1 MSTKKKWTRRS
12 FIESTFVTSVTSRA
26 GLATVSSVVPAVGRS
41 QEELPELPGF
51 DQTQR
56 LDFISMLDEIIPAVD
71 GMPAASEV
79 DVDRYVA
86 TLFTQDQGLIEAFE
100 SGLDFLREK
109 ATERHGQSFSDLNSD
124 QRIELLEQ
132 LEATD
137 PVSFRKVRGAV
148 YEGYYT
154 RPQIWHLVGYQPH
167 PTNSEGPVMEPF
179 DESSLGRVRRLPKLY
194 RDV

>member
-1 MSTKKKWTRRS
+1 MSTKKNWTRRS
-12 FIESTFVTSVTSRA
+12 CLESTFVTSVTSRA
-26 GLATVSSVVPAVGRS
+26 GLATVSSVVPTAGRS

-51 DQTQR
+51 DRAQR
-56 LDFISMLDEIIPAVD
+56 LDFISMIDEIIPAAD

-79 DVDRYVA
+79 DIDRYVA

-109 ATERHGQSFSDLNSD
+109 AMEQYEQSFSNLDSD

-132 LEATD
+132 LEVTD
-137 PVSFRKVRGAV
+137 PVSFRRVREAV

-179 DESSLGRVRRLPKLY
+179 DESSLERVRRSPKLY

>member
-26 GLATVSSVVPAVGRS
+26 GLATVSSVVPTAGRS

-51 DQTQR
+51 DRAQR
-56 LDFISMLDEIIPAVD
+56 LDFISMIDEIIPAAD

-79 DVDRYVA
+79 DIDRYVA

-109 ATERHGQSFSDLNSD
+109 AMEQYEQSFSKLDSD
-124 QRIELLEQ
+124 QRIEKLEQ
-132 LEATD
+132 LEVTD
-137 PVSFRKVRGAV
+137 PVSFRRVREAV

-179 DESSLGRVRRLPKLY
+179 DESSLERVRRSPKLY

>member
-51 DQTQR
+51 DQAQR
-56 LDFISMLDEIIPAVD
+56 LDFISMIDEIIPAAD

-79 DVDRYVA
+79 DIDRYVA
-86 TLFTQDQGLIEAFE
+86 TLFTQDQGLIAAFE
-100 SGLDFLREK
+100 SSLALLHEK
-109 ATERHGQSFSDLNSD
+109 AMEQYEQSFSNLDCGR
-124 QRIELLEQ
+124 RIELLEQ
-132 LEATD
+132 LEVTD
-137 PVSFRKVRGAV
+137 PVSFRKVREAV

-179 DESSLGRVRRLPKLY
+179 DENSLERVRRSPKLY

>member
-1 MSTKKKWTRRS
+1 MSTKKKWTLRS
-12 FIESTFVTSVTSRA
+12 FIESTFVTSVTSLA
-26 GLATVSSVVPAVGRS
+26 GLATVSRVVPTAGRS

-51 DQTQR
+51 DRAQR
-56 LDFISMLDEIIPAVD
+56 LDFISMIDEIIPAAD

-79 DVDRYVA
+79 DIDRYVA

-109 ATERHGQSFSDLNSD
+109 AMEQYEQSFSNLDSD

-132 LEATD
+132 LEVTD
-137 PVSFRKVRGAV
+137 PVSFRRVREAV

-179 DESSLGRVRRLPKLY
+179 DESSLERVRRSPKLY

>member
-1 MSTKKKWTRRS
+1 M
-12 FIESTFVTSVTSRA
+12 
-26 GLATVSSVVPAVGRS
+26 
-41 QEELPELPGF
+41 PELPGF
-51 DQTQR
+51 DRAQR
-56 LDFISMLDEIIPAVD
+56 LDFISIIDEIIPAAD

-109 ATERHGQSFSDLNSD
+109 AAERYEQNFSNLDSD

-132 LEATD
+132 LESTD

-179 DESSLGRVRRLPKLY
+179 EESSLERVRRSPKLY

>member
-1 MSTKKKWTRRS
+1 VSTKKKWTRRS

-26 GLATVSSVVPAVGRS
+26 GLATVSSVVPTAGRS

-51 DQTQR
+51 DRAQR
-56 LDFISMLDEIIPAVD
+56 LDFISMIDEIIPAAD

-79 DVDRYVA
+79 DIDRYVA
-86 TLFTQDQGLIEAFE
+86 TLFTRDQGLIEAFE

-109 ATERHGQSFSDLNSD
+109 AMEQYEQSFSNLDSD

-132 LEATD
+132 LEVTD
-137 PVSFRKVRGAV
+137 PVSFRRVREAV

-179 DESSLGRVRRLPKLY
+179 DESSLERVRRSPKLY